1 MATSLPNKVL
11 DQLKQSQ
18 NKSVNLSKYVVLGY
32 ERKKESC
39 QTPGSVKASGSQEY
53 WSSLS

>member
-32 ERKKESC
+32 ERKRVMSD
-39 QTPGSVKASGSQEY
+39 TWVN
-53 WSSLS
+53 